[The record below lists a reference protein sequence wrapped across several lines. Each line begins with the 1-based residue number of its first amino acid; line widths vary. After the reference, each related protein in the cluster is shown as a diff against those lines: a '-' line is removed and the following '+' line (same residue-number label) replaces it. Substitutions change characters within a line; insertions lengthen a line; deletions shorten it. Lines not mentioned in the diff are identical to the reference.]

1 LQAVSVMCEGGLVS
15 DVIVAVASLDPV
27 MGGADR

>member
-1 LQAVSVMCEGGLVS
+1 MSEGGQIA

-27 MGGADR
+27 MGGVDR

>member
-1 LQAVSVMCEGGLVS
+1 MCEGSMVS

-27 MGGADR
+27 MGGVDR

>member
-1 LQAVSVMCEGGLVS
+1 MSEGGQVA

-27 MGGADR
+27 MGGVDR